1 MRRRRRVPRRRAL
14 RLPPSVRSAAV
25 GSHNRYRARAASGSL
40 RTGFWSHAPTPVPVS
55 VNLAPGPQVEFLCP
69 GAALLMVQ
77 RPVSLRDG
85 VDVQQAVRATL
96 IGQIGHLRQKP
107 FARNPAVDH
116 DMRDMD
122 PFGSDLPGQRL
133 RTIAQRA
140 LGGADCREPD
150 RKSVV
155 SGKSVSVRVE
165 LGGRGSMK
173 KKNKTKR
180 TRNN

>member
-55 VNLAPGPQVEFLCP
+55 VNLAPGPQVKFLCP

-122 PFGSDLPGQRL
+122 PFGSELPGQRSEEH
-133 RTIAQRA
+133 T
-140 LGGADCREPD
+140 
-150 RKSVV
+150 S
-155 SGKSVSVRVE
+155 E
-165 LGGRGSMK
+165 LQSLMRISYAVFCLK
-173 KKNKTKR
+173 KKKT
-180 TRNN
+180 TTTYTSYTY